1 MDLFL
6 KENIKLCDENVS
18 TDEKIEDGQKL
29 TRELEPLANKIVLL
43 PCCLHKDT

>member
-29 TRELEPLANKIVLL
+29 TRELEPLANKIVFVALL
-43 PCCLHKDT
+43 LT